1 LTESL
6 GRARLGGVSAFQE
19 NLAKLAEL
27 AIRVGLNL
35 EKGQEIIATAPIEA
49 VDFVRLLSQ
58 KAYEHGASLFTVL
71 YGDNVISRQRLSLAP
86 EEGLDRAPG
95 WLYEGMAKAF
105 REGAARLAVSG
116 NDPKAL
122 EGLPPERIGRAQQAN
137 SRAYKPALQA
147 ITEFVTN
154 WTIVPF
160 AHPGWAKAVFP
171 GLPEEEAVR
180 RLWQAIFQATRVDT
194 PDPVAAWEAH
204 NRALHAKVAF
214 LNAQRFHALHFR
226 GPGTDLTVGLAEGH
240 LWQGGATPTQKG
252 LLCNPNLPTEEV
264 FTAPHRERVEGVVR
278 ASRPL
283 ALGGQLVEGIW
294 ARFEGGVA
302 VEVGAERGQEVL
314 LKVLATDEGAR
325 RLGEVALVPADNPI
339 AQTGL
344 VFFDTLFDENAA
356 SHIAFGQAY
365 AENLEGRP
373 TGEAFRQRGGNES
386 LVHIDW
392 MIGSP
397 EVDVDGVYPDG
408 TRVPLMRQGLWVI

>member
-1 LTESL
+1 M
-6 GRARLGGVSAFQE
+6 SAFAE
-19 NLAKLAEL
+19 KLERLAEL

-35 EKGQEIIATAPIEA
+35 EKGQEVIATAPLEA
-49 VDFVRLLSQ
+49 LDFVRLLAE
-58 KAYEHGASLFTVL
+58 KAYREGASLFTVI
-71 YGDNVISRQRLSLAP
+71 YGDNVLSRKRLSLAP

-122 EGLPPERIGRAQQAN
+122 EGLPPERVGRAQQAN
-137 SRAYKPALQA
+137 SRAYKTALEA

-171 GLPEEEAVR
+171 HLPEEEAVKT
-180 RLWQAIFQATRVDT
+180 LWEAIFQATRVDQE
-194 PDPVAAWEAH
+194 DPVAAWEAH
-204 NRALHAKVAF
+204 NRALHARVAY
-214 LNAQRFHALHFR
+214 LNARRFQALHFR

-252 LLCNPNLPTEEV
+252 RLCNPNLPTEEV
-264 FTAPHRERVEGVVR
+264 FTAPHRERVEGVVQ

-294 ARFEGGVA
+294 ARFEGGYA
-302 VEVGAERGQEVL
+302 VEVGAKRGEEVL
-314 LKVLATDEGAR
+314 LRVLSTDEGAR

-339 AQTGL
+339 AKTGL

-365 AENLEGRP
+365 TETLEGRP
-373 TGEAFRQRGGNES
+373 TGEAFRKRGGNES

-392 MIGSP
+392 MIGSAEM
-397 EVDVDGVYPDG
+397 EVDGLLEDG
-408 TRVPLMRQGLWVI
+408 TRVPLMRQGRFVI

>member
-1 LTESL
+1 M
-6 GRARLGGVSAFQE
+6 SAFQE
-19 NLAKLAEL
+19 NLEKLADL

-35 EKGQEIIATAPIEA
+35 EKGQEVIATAPIEA
-49 VDFVRLLSQ
+49 VDFVRLLAE
-58 KAYEHGASLFTVL
+58 KAYGHGASLFTVI
-71 YGDNVISRQRLSLAP
+71 YGDNAIARKRLSLAP
-86 EEGLDRAPG
+86 EEGLDKAPA

-122 EGLPPERIGRAQQAN
+122 EGLPPERIGRAQQAQ
-137 SRAYKPALQA
+137 SRAYKPALEA
-147 ITEFVTN
+147 ITEFVSN

-160 AHPGWAKAVFP
+160 AHPGWARAVFP
-171 GLPEEEAVR
+171 DLPEEEAVA

-204 NRALHAKVAF
+204 NRSLHEKVAF
-214 LNAQRFHALHFR
+214 LNAQRFAALHFR
-226 GPGTDLTVGLAEGH
+226 GPGTDLRVGLAEGH
-240 LWQGGATPTQKG
+240 LWQGGATPTKKG

-264 FTAPHRERVEGVVR
+264 FTAPHRERVEGIVR

-294 ARFEGGVA
+294 ARFEGGYA
-302 VEVGAERGQEVL
+302 VEVGAEKGEEVL
-314 LKVLATDEGAR
+314 LRVLSTDEGAR
-325 RLGEVALVPADNPI
+325 RLGEVALVAADNPI
-339 AQTGL
+339 AKTGL

-373 TGEAFRQRGGNES
+373 TGEAFRSRGGNES

-392 MIGSP
+392 MIGSE
-397 EVDVDGVYPDG
+397 EVDVDGLHQDG
-408 TRVPLMRQGLWVI
+408 TRVPLMRQGRWVV

>member
-1 LTESL
+1 M
-6 GRARLGGVSAFQE
+6 SAFQE
-19 NLAKLAEL
+19 NLEKLADL

-35 EKGQEIIATAPIEA
+35 EKGQEVIATAPIEA
-49 VDFVRLLSQ
+49 VDFVRLLAE
-58 KAYEHGASLFTVL
+58 KAYGQGASLFTVL
-71 YGDNVISRQRLSLAP
+71 YGDNVLSRKRLSLAP
-86 EEGLDRAPG
+86 EEGLDQAPA

-116 NDPKAL
+116 NDPRAL
-122 EGLPPERIGRAQQAN
+122 EGLPPERIGRAQQAQ
-137 SRAYKPALQA
+137 SRAYKPALEA

-160 AHPGWAKAVFP
+160 AHPGWARAVFP
-171 GLPEEEAVR
+171 DLPEEEAVA
-180 RLWQAIFQATRVDT
+180 RLWQAIFQATRVDG

-204 NRALHAKVAF
+204 NRSLHEKVAF
-214 LNAQRFHALHFR
+214 LNAKRFAALHFQ

-240 LWQGGATPTQKG
+240 LWQGGATSTKKG
-252 LLCNPNLPTEEV
+252 RICNPNLPTEEV

-278 ASRPL
+278 ATRPL

-294 ARFEGGVA
+294 ARFERGYA

-314 LKVLATDEGAR
+314 LKVLSTDEGAR

-373 TGEAFRQRGGNES
+373 SGEEFLRRGANES

-392 MIGSP
+392 MIGSK
-397 EVDVDGVYPDG
+397 EMQVDGILQDG

>member
-1 LTESL
+1 M
-6 GRARLGGVSAFQE
+6 SAFQE
-19 NLAKLAEL
+19 NLEKLAEL

-35 EKGQEIIATAPIEA
+35 EKGQEVIATAPIEA
-49 VDFVRLLSQ
+49 VDFVRLLAE
-58 KAYEHGASLFTVL
+58 KAYGHGASLFTVI
-71 YGDNVISRQRLSLAP
+71 YGDNAIARKRLSLAP
-86 EEGLDRAPG
+86 EEGLDKAPA

-122 EGLPPERIGRAQQAN
+122 EGLPPERIGRAQQAQ
-137 SRAYKPALQA
+137 SRAYKPALEA
-147 ITEFVTN
+147 ISQFVTN
-154 WTIVPF
+154 WTIVPY

-171 GLPEEEAVR
+171 GLPEEEAVA
-180 RLWQAIFQATRVDT
+180 RLWQAIFQATRADAE
-194 PDPVAAWEAH
+194 DPVAAWEAH
-204 NRALHAKVAF
+204 NRNLHQKVAY
-214 LNAQRFHALHFR
+214 LNERRFHALHFR
-226 GPGTDLTVGLAEGH
+226 GPGTDLVVGLAEGH
-240 LWQGGATPTQKG
+240 LWQGGATPTKKG

-278 ASRPL
+278 STRPL
-283 ALGGQLVEGIW
+283 ALGGQLVEGLW
-294 ARFEGGVA
+294 ARFEKGYA
-302 VEVGAERGQEVL
+302 VEVGAEKGEEVL

-325 RLGEVALVPADNPI
+325 RLGEVALVAADNPI

-373 TGEAFRQRGGNES
+373 SGEAFRSRGGNES

-392 MIGSP
+392 MIGSE
-397 EVDVDGVYPDG
+397 EVDVDGLYPDG

>member
-1 LTESL
+1 M
-6 GRARLGGVSAFQE
+6 SAFQE
-19 NLAKLAEL
+19 HLEKLADL

-35 EKGQEIIATAPIEA
+35 ERGQEVIATAPIEA
-49 VDFVRLLSQ
+49 VDFVRLLAE
-58 KAYEHGASLFTVL
+58 KAYAHGASLFTVL
-71 YGDNVISRQRLSLAP
+71 YGDNLLSRKRLSLAP
-86 EEGLDRAPG
+86 EEGLDKAPA

-116 NDPKAL
+116 NDPRAL
-122 EGLPPERIGRAQQAN
+122 EGLPPERIGRTQQAQ
-137 SRAYKPALQA
+137 SRAYKPALEA

-154 WTIVPF
+154 WTLVPF
-160 AHPGWAKAVFP
+160 AHPGWARAVFP
-171 GLPEEEAVR
+171 DLPEEEAVAK
-180 RLWQAIFQATRVDT
+180 LWQAIFQATRVDG

-204 NRALHAKVAF
+204 NRSLHQKVAF
-214 LNAQRFHALHFR
+214 LNAKRFAALHFQ

-252 LLCNPNLPTEEV
+252 RICNPNLPTEEV

-278 ASRPL
+278 STRPL
-283 ALGGQLVEGIW
+283 ALGGQLVEGLW
-294 ARFEGGVA
+294 ARFERGYA
-302 VEVGAERGQEVL
+302 VEVGAEKGQEVL
-314 LKVLATDEGAR
+314 LEVLATDEGAR

-344 VFFDTLFDENAA
+344 VFLDTLFDENAA

-373 TGEAFRQRGGNES
+373 TGEEFRRRGANES

-392 MIGSP
+392 MIGSR
-397 EVDVDGVYPDG
+397 EMRVDGILQDG
-408 TRVPLMRQGLWVI
+408 TRVPLMREGLWVI

>member
-1 LTESL
+1 M
-6 GRARLGGVSAFQE
+6 SAFQE
-19 NLAKLAEL
+19 NLERLADL

-35 EKGQEIIATAPIEA
+35 ERGQEVIATAPVEA
-49 VDFVRLLSQ
+49 VDFVRLLAE

-71 YGDNVISRQRLSLAP
+71 YGDNVLSRKRLSLAP
-86 EEGLDRAPG
+86 EEGLDKAPA

-116 NDPKAL
+116 NDPRAL
-122 EGLPPERIGRAQQAN
+122 EGLPPERIGRAQQAQ
-137 SRAYKPALQA
+137 SRAYKPALEA
-147 ITEFVTN
+147 ITEFATN

-160 AHPGWAKAVFP
+160 AHPGWARAVFP
-171 GLPEEEAVR
+171 DLPEEEAVA
-180 RLWQAIFQATRVDT
+180 RLWQAIFQATRVDG

-204 NRALHAKVAF
+204 NRSLHEKVAF
-214 LNAQRFHALHFR
+214 LNAKRFTALHFQ

-240 LWQGGATPTQKG
+240 LWQGGATPTKKG
-252 LLCNPNLPTEEV
+252 RICNPNLPTEEV

-278 ASRPL
+278 STRPL

-294 ARFEGGVA
+294 ARFEGGYA
-302 VEVGAERGQEVL
+302 VEVGAEKGQEVL

-373 TGEAFRQRGGNES
+373 TGEEFRKRGANDS

-392 MIGSP
+392 MIGSAAMQ
-397 EVDVDGVYPDG
+397 VDGILQDG
-408 TRVPLMRQGLWVI
+408 TRVPLMREGLWVI

>member
-1 LTESL
+1 MTESL

>member
-1 LTESL
+1 
-6 GRARLGGVSAFQE
+6 VSAFQE

>member
-1 LTESL
+1 M
-6 GRARLGGVSAFQE
+6 SAFAE
-19 NLAKLAEL
+19 KLEKLAEL

-35 EKGQEIIATAPIEA
+35 EKGQEIIATAPLEA
-49 VDFVRLLSQ
+49 LDFVRLLAE
-58 KAYEHGASLFTVL
+58 KAYREGASLFTVI
-71 YGDNVISRQRLSLAP
+71 YGDNVLSRKRLSLAP

-122 EGLPPERIGRAQQAN
+122 EGLPPERVGRAQQAN
-137 SRAYKPALQA
+137 SRAYKPALEA

-171 GLPEEEAVR
+171 HLPEEEAVKA
-180 RLWQAIFQATRVDT
+180 LWEAIFQATRVDQE
-194 PDPVAAWEAH
+194 DPVAAWEAH
-204 NRALHAKVAF
+204 NRALHAKVAY
-214 LNAQRFHALHFR
+214 LNARRFQALHFR

-240 LWQGGATPTQKG
+240 LWRGGATPTQKG
-252 LLCNPNLPTEEV
+252 RLCNPNLPTEEV
-264 FTAPHRERVEGVVR
+264 FTAPHRERVEGVVQ

-294 ARFEGGVA
+294 ARFEGGYA
-302 VEVGAERGQEVL
+302 VEVGAKRGEEVL
-314 LKVLATDEGAR
+314 RRVLSTDEGAR

-339 AQTGL
+339 AKTGL

-365 AENLEGRP
+365 TETLEGRP
-373 TGEAFRQRGGNES
+373 TGEDFRKRGGNES

-392 MIGSP
+392 MIGSGEM
-397 EVDVDGVYPDG
+397 EVDGLLEDG
-408 TRVPLMRQGLWVI
+408 TRVPLMRQGRFVI

>member
-1 LTESL
+1 MTETPWTK
-6 GRARLGGVSAFQE
+6 RLEGVSAFPE
-19 NLAKLAEL
+19 NLERLADL

-35 EKGQEIIATAPIEA
+35 ERGQEVIATAPIEA
-49 VDFVRLLSQ
+49 VDFVRLLAE

-71 YGDNVISRQRLSLAP
+71 YGDNLLSRKRLSLAP
-86 EEGLDRAPG
+86 EDGLDKAPA

-116 NDPKAL
+116 NDPRAL
-122 EGLPPERIGRAQQAN
+122 EGLPPERIGRAQQAQ
-137 SRAYKPALQA
+137 SRAYKPALKA

-160 AHPGWAKAVFP
+160 AHPGWARAVFP
-171 GLPEEEAVR
+171 DLPEEEAVA
-180 RLWQAIFQATRVDT
+180 RLWQAIFQATRVDG

-204 NRALHAKVAF
+204 NRSLHKKVAF
-214 LNAQRFHALHFR
+214 LNAKRFAALHFQ

-240 LWQGGATPTQKG
+240 LWQGGATPTKKG
-252 LLCNPNLPTEEV
+252 RICNPNLPTEEV

-278 ASRPL
+278 STRPL

-294 ARFEGGVA
+294 ARFERGYA
-302 VEVGAERGQEVL
+302 VEVGAEKGQEVL

-373 TGEAFRQRGGNES
+373 TGEEFRKRGANDS

-392 MIGSP
+392 MIGSAAMQ
-397 EVDVDGVYPDG
+397 VDGILQDG
-408 TRVPLMRQGLWVI
+408 TRVPLMREGLWVI

>member
-1 LTESL
+1 
-6 GRARLGGVSAFQE
+6 VSAFQE
-19 NLAKLAEL
+19 NLEKLAEL

-35 EKGQEIIATAPIEA
+35 EKGQEVIATAPIEA
-49 VDFVRLLSQ
+49 VDFVRLLAE
-58 KAYEHGASLFTVL
+58 KAYGHGASLFTVI
-71 YGDNVISRQRLSLAP
+71 YGDNVMARKRLSLTP
-86 EEGLDRAPG
+86 EEGLDKAPA

-122 EGLPPERIGRAQQAN
+122 EGLPPERIGRAQQAQ
-137 SRAYKPALQA
+137 SRAYKPALDA

-154 WTIVPF
+154 WTIVPY

-171 GLPEEEAVR
+171 GLPEEEAVA
-180 RLWQAIFQATRVDT
+180 RLWQAIFQATRADAE
-194 PDPVAAWEAH
+194 DPVAAWEAH
-204 NRALHAKVAF
+204 NRNLHQKVAY
-214 LNAQRFHALHFR
+214 LNERRFHALHFR
-226 GPGTDLTVGLAEGH
+226 GPGTDLVVGLAEGH
-240 LWQGGATPTQKG
+240 LWQGGATPTKKG

-278 ASRPL
+278 STRPL
-283 ALGGQLVEGIW
+283 ALGGQLVEGLW
-294 ARFEGGVA
+294 ARFEKGYA
-302 VEVGAERGQEVL
+302 VEVGAEKGEEVL

-325 RLGEVALVPADNPI
+325 RLGEVALVAADNPI

-373 TGEAFRQRGGNES
+373 SGEAFRNRGGNES

-392 MIGSP
+392 MIGSE
-397 EVDVDGVYPDG
+397 EVDVDGLYPDG
-408 TRVPLMRQGLWVI
+408 TRVPLMRRGLWVI

>member
-1 LTESL
+1 M
-6 GRARLGGVSAFQE
+6 SAFQE
-19 NLAKLAEL
+19 NLEKLAEL

-35 EKGQEIIATAPIEA
+35 EKGQEVIATAPIEA
-49 VDFVRLLSQ
+49 VDFVRLLAE
-58 KAYEHGASLFTVL
+58 KAYGHGASLFTVI
-71 YGDNVISRQRLSLAP
+71 YGDNVMARKRLSLAP
-86 EEGLDRAPG
+86 EEGLDKAPA

-122 EGLPPERIGRAQQAN
+122 EGLPPERIGRAQQAQ
-137 SRAYKPALQA
+137 SRAYKPALDA
-147 ITEFVTN
+147 ITEFVSN
-154 WTIVPF
+154 WTIVPY

-171 GLPEEEAVR
+171 GLPEEEAVA
-180 RLWQAIFQATRVDT
+180 RLWQAIFQATRADAE
-194 PDPVAAWEAH
+194 DPVAAWEAH
-204 NRALHAKVAF
+204 NRNLHQKVAY
-214 LNAQRFHALHFR
+214 LNERRFHALHFR
-226 GPGTDLTVGLAEGH
+226 GPGTDLVVGLAEGH
-240 LWQGGATPTQKG
+240 LWQGGATPTKKG

-278 ASRPL
+278 STRPL
-283 ALGGQLVEGIW
+283 ALGGQLVEGLW
-294 ARFEGGVA
+294 ARFEKGYA
-302 VEVGAERGQEVL
+302 VEVGAEKGEEVL

-325 RLGEVALVPADNPI
+325 RLGEVALVAADNPI

-373 TGEAFRQRGGNES
+373 SGEAFRSRGGNES

-392 MIGSP
+392 MIGSE
-397 EVDVDGVYPDG
+397 EVDVDGLYPDG
-408 TRVPLMRQGLWVI
+408 TRVPLMRRGLWVI